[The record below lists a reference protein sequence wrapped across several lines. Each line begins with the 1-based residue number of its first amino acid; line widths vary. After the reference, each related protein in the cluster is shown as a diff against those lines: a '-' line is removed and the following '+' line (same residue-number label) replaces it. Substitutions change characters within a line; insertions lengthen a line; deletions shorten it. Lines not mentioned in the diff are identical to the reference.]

1 MSDVNYNY
9 IQYLII
15 AVYFL
20 FIITKGIRK
29 ARNIKDQDD
38 FLVAGRN
45 IGWFL
50 LMASMGATVIG
61 GGASIG
67 SIGKTYEW
75 GIIMVLVT
83 TGWYF
88 QFMFSGK
95 YIAPYFRKAHLYTVA
110 GFFEHRFGKK
120 ERFVSFIL
128 SLLFSI
134 GVLGAQMVAFGKII
148 NSMIPDISYLTAVIL
163 GGMIVIIY
171 STAGGLLAVIYTDL
185 YQFLILLAGFAITVV
200 MIIPELYESSTQI
213 TAALPSDFFTID
225 GGKGWTFLL
234 STFAAFLIGETFAP
248 GYVTRFCVGADVK
261 QTQKGIFRAGLILL
275 LIFPIMIFSI
285 GVYAKFFFP
294 DIDPEQALPLTILR
308 LHNPI
313 VSGLIIAALMSA
325 VMSSAD
331 SILNSTTAIFTK
343 DFLEQYFVNKL
354 PEKKKLRIARIS
366 SVVIGAL
373 GVTLALILPDI
384 IDLLLLTYSLWAPGI
399 LLPIIVGVFSKDKS
413 SDHTSIVFFTMTAA
427 IFSTIIYMIFDFSD
441 LLQPSVFGVITSV
454 IYYSAGL
461 IYLKL
466 RNSN

>member
-1 MSDVNYNY
+1 MSEENYNY
-9 IQYLII
+9 IQYIII

-20 FIITKGIRK
+20 FIVTKGIRK
-29 ARNIKDQDD
+29 AKSIKDQDD

-88 QFMFSGK
+88 QFMLSGK

-110 GFFEHRFGKK
+110 GFFEHRFGTK
-120 ERFVSFIL
+120 ERFISFVL

-148 NSMIPDISYLTAVIL
+148 NSMIPQISYLHAVII
-163 GGMIVIIY
+163 GGLIVIIY

-185 YQFLILLAGFAITVV
+185 YQFIILLAGFAFTVI
-200 MIIPELYESSTQI
+200 MILPELSQNSSEIIAT
-213 TAALPSDFFTID
+213 LPDTFFQID
-225 GGKGWTFLL
+225 GGKGWIFLL

-261 QTQKGIFRAGLILL
+261 QTQKGVFRAGLILL
-275 LIFPIMIFSI
+275 LVFPIMIFSI

-294 DIDPEQALPLTILR
+294 NIDPEQALPLTILR

-313 VSGLIIAALMSA
+313 ISGIIIAALMSA

-343 DFLEQYFVNKL
+343 DFLEQYFINPLSEKRKL
-354 PEKKKLRIARIS
+354 FIARIS
-366 SVVIGAL
+366 SIVIGAM
-373 GVTLALILPDI
+373 GVTLALLLPDI

-413 SDHTSIVFFTMTAA
+413 SDHSNIIFFTMSASILATVL
-427 IFSTIIYMIFDFSD
+427 YMIFDSSD
-441 LLQPSVFGVITSV
+441 VLQPSVFGVICSV
-454 IYYSAGL
+454 AFYSVGL
-461 IYLKL
+461 IWLKFKK
-466 RNSN
+466 

>member
-15 AVYFL
+15 AAYFI
-20 FIITKGIRK
+20 FIVSKGIRK
-29 ARNIKDQDD
+29 AKNIKDQDD
-38 FLVAGRN
+38 FLLAGRN

-95 YIAPYFRKAHLYTVA
+95 YIAPYFRKAQLYTVA
-110 GFFEHRFGKK
+110 GFFEHRFGKR
-120 ERFVSFIL
+120 ERFISFVL
-128 SLLFSI
+128 SLLFSV

-148 NSMIPDISYLTAVIL
+148 HAMIPDISYLTAVIL
-163 GGMIVIIY
+163 GGLIVIIY

-185 YQFLILLAGFAITVV
+185 YQFIILLAGFAITVI
-200 MIIPELYESSTQI
+200 MILPELAESSSSIIAT
-213 TAALPSDFFTID
+213 LPDSFFQID
-225 GGKGWTFLL
+225 GGKGWIFLL
-234 STFAAFLIGETFAP
+234 STFAAFLVGETFAP

-285 GVYAKFFFP
+285 GVYAKYFFP
-294 DIDPEQALPLTILR
+294 EIDPEQALPLTILR

-313 VSGLIIAALMSA
+313 ISGVIIAALMSA

-343 DFLEQYFVNKL
+343 DFLEEYFVTKL
-354 PEKKKLRIARIS
+354 SEKKKLIIARIS
-366 SVVIGAL
+366 SVVIGAM
-373 GVTLALILPDI
+373 GVILAILLPDI
-384 IDLLLLTYSLWAPGI
+384 IDLLLITYSLWAPGI
-399 LLPIIVGVFSKDKS
+399 LLPIIVGVFSKNKS
-413 SDHTSIVFFTMTAA
+413 ANHSNLVLFTM
-427 IFSTIIYMIFDFSD
+427 ISSILLTIIYMMFDLSEV
-441 LLQPSVFGVITSV
+441 LQPSVFGVIISIIFYLV
-454 IYYSAGL
+454 GL
-461 IYLKL
+461 TVLNVK
-466 RNSN
+466 SKS